1 MIRRP
6 DSETGSAESDE
17 LERLCGRLG
26 RVEAPFDEITR
37 SRAEARLV
45 DALAREPARRH
56 WRTLGKVGKVG
67 QAAALVLMGAAAGGG
82 LVARFGGAAR
92 SQVAGRGE
100 PSLRFEPYVVA
111 PTVPAA
117 GSHVGSPVP
126 EALVRSS
133 SRLDVPTGWLVR
145 ASLGDA
151 TTITL
156 TGPARAWSESAAGEK
171 RTVVHLEQGRL
182 LASLEGGAGRRLQI
196 VSPGAVTDVVGTL
209 FAIEVVGAASRVA
222 VAHGRVEVT
231 AAGSPG
237 APPSAVHEVA
247 AGESWLTTL
256 PELGG
261 LEPALAEALA
271 DHERT
276 PPPRGATVPLSVT
289 EAPAGAGVWVGKRRI
304 ASAPAWMLVE
314 PHAAV
319 RLSATARPAAP
330 SVVDPSPPPSMEPSI
345 ESARE
350 SAREPARTVS
360 PPLARAIS
368 PASPRPPGAAP
379 TEPPPLHLPSAA
391 PEEMTART
399 LFREADAARA
409 VGDKALALRTLRA
422 LVERFPHDSATAAA
436 HYELA
441 LMEDA
446 AGSTEAALRD
456 LAAVDT
462 PSLEEP
468 TEYLRCRVL
477 ARRAAQ
483 AVQAERCMADFRR
496 RFPASAHDADALA
509 TETALALARGGCPAA
524 QTLLAELERRHPKH
538 VSVARLRAACGRRR

>member
-1 MIRRP
+1 
-6 DSETGSAESDE
+6 
-17 LERLCGRLG
+17 
-26 RVEAPFDEITR
+26 V
-37 SRAEARLV
+37 
-45 DALAREPARRH
+45 
-56 WRTLGKVGKVG
+56 
-67 QAAALVLMGAAAGGG
+67 AAAPPAGHERADG
-82 LVARFGGAAR
+82 LGY
-92 SQVAGRGE
+92 
-100 PSLRFEPYVVA
+100 L
-111 PTVPAA
+111 
-117 GSHVGSPVP
+117 
-126 EALVRSS
+126 
-133 SRLDVPTGWLVR
+133 
-145 ASLGDA
+145 
-151 TTITL
+151 
-156 TGPARAWSESAAGEK
+156 
-171 RTVVHLEQGRL
+171 
-182 LASLEGGAGRRLQI
+182 
-196 VSPGAVTDVVGTL
+196 
-209 FAIEVVGAASRVA
+209 
-222 VAHGRVEVT
+222 
-231 AAGSPG
+231 
-237 APPSAVHEVA
+237 
-247 AGESWLTTL
+247 
-256 PELGG
+256 
-261 LEPALAEALA
+261 ALAEALA

-456 LAAVDT
+456 LAAVDA

-477 ARRAAQ
+477 ARRPAAR
-483 AVQAERCMADFRR
+483 ATEAERCLADFRR

-509 TETALALARGGCPAA
+509 TQTALALARGGCAAA
-524 QTLLAELERRHPKH
+524 QALRAELERRHPRH
-538 VSVARLRAACGRRR
+538 GAVDRLRAACPSP

>member
-1 MIRRP
+1 MIGRR
-6 DSETGSAESDE
+6 DSDTGSAESDE

-26 RVEAPFDEITR
+26 RAEAPFDEITR

-67 QAAALVLMGAAAGGG
+67 WAAALVLMGAAAGGG
-82 LVARFGGAAR
+82 LVARFGGPAR

-117 GSHVGSPVP
+117 GSHGGSAVP

-209 FAIEVVGAASRVA
+209 FSIEVVGAASRVA

-314 PHAAV
+314 PQAAV
-319 RLSATARPAAP
+319 RLSATARPATP
-330 SVVDPSPPPSMEPSI
+330 SVVDPSPPPSVERLPQPP
-345 ESARE
+345 
-350 SAREPARTVS
+350 AREPARTVS

-379 TEPPPLHLPSAA
+379 TEPPPLHLPSAV

-446 AGSTEAALRD
+446 AGSGEAALGH

-509 TETALALARGGCPAA
+509 TETALALARGGCRAA
-524 QTLLAELERRHPKH
+524 QALLAELERRHPKH
-538 VSVARLRAACGRRR
+538 GAAARLRAACGRRP